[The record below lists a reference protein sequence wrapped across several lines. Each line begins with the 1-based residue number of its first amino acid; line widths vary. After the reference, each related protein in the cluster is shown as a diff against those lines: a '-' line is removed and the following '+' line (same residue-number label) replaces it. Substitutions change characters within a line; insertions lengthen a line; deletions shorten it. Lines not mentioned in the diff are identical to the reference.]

1 MSQRIWGMLEDVCRH
16 LNNWFTEPEEIRSG
30 TFTVEGGELDLPY
43 LAEGQHFRIVGSVFN
58 DGIHCY
64 GMREL
69 LSETFTGTVW
79 AMKVPPAVEA
89 LAEEIAAWQEKY
101 GEAASGPYQSE
112 SFGGYTYTKASGDGS
127 ADWQSVFRK
136 RLNRWRKL

>member
-1 MSQRIWGMLEDVCRH
+1 MLEDVCGH

-64 GMREL
+64 GMRKL
-69 LSETFTGTVW
+69 ISETFTGTVW
-79 AMKVPPAVEA
+79 AMKVPPALLDLV
-89 LAEEIAAWQEKY
+89 EEITVWQEKY

-112 SFGGYTYTKASGDGS
+112 SFGGYTYTKVSVDGAS
-127 ADWQSVFRK
+127 DWQSVFRK

>member
-1 MSQRIWGMLEDVCRH
+1 MNERIWGTLEDVCGH
-16 LNNWFTEPEEIRSG
+16 LNNWFAEPEDIHAG
-30 TFTVEGGELDLPY
+30 TFTVKDGGLSLPY
-43 LAEGQHFRIVGSVFN
+43 LADVQYYRIAGSVFN
-58 DGIHCY
+58 DGIHRY
-64 GMREL
+64 GMQEL
-69 LSETFTGTVW
+69 VSETFTGTVW

-136 RLNRWRKL
+136 RLNRWRKI